1 METLVMK
8 KNPTWSL
15 VISAMALTAC
25 LVGCATPQTPFD
37 PGRVNHVVLITLED
51 PSEAEALQTDCDTML
66 STIPSVTVYAC
77 GPHVETGRSKAVEAD
92 YTLGLLVCFRDMA
105 GYSAYLEHP
114 GHVALLEKWKSR
126 FSALTIY
133 DVGNAP
139 ITE

>member
-1 METLVMK
+1 MK
-8 KNPTWSL
+8 KNRTWCL
-15 VISAMALTAC
+15 VTGAMTLTAC
-25 LVGCATPQTPFD
+25 LLGCSTSPTPYD
-37 PGRVNHVVLITLED
+37 PGLINHVVLITLED

-77 GPHVETGRSKAVEAD
+77 GPHVETGRSKAVNAD
-92 YTLGLLVCFRDMA
+92 YTLGLLVCFRDMD

-133 DVGNAP
+133 DVGNDP
-139 ITE
+139 LFE